1 MNFLKKLK
9 DKIHELRQETEKWP
23 EQAQAQVAE
32 NMIKSEQSLMK
43 ARYEFM
49 NSRLQ
54 TKNLPLYKS
63 MDIFLEQFEEKQKE
77 AEFVKEVIAF
87 RDAKDEGGNLLHP
100 HLEEL
105 ANVMEALKSV
115 NGNSSLEELYQM
127 ALYTRPDFREEVI
140 KKEAKR
146 ITNAIDVQRAK
157 SVIGVKAQ
165 IPAVGAKESKGWKDV
180 LSDSLNE

>member
-77 AEFVKEVIAF
+77 YLLIKEEFIK
-87 RDAKDEGGNLLHP
+87 KN
-100 HLEEL
+100 
-105 ANVMEALKSV
+105 K
-115 NGNSSLEELYQM
+115 NSSLTQEQKDFFIDHNDICLPFLARQDGLIELHDCIIN
-127 ALYTRPDFREEVI
+127 DFI
-140 KKEAKR
+140 KKYNIK
-146 ITNAIDVQRAK
+146 K
-157 SVIGVKAQ
+157 SG
-165 IPAVGAKESKGWKDV
+165 
-180 LSDSLNE
+180 NH

>member
-77 AEFVKEVIAF
+77 YLLIKEEFIK
-87 RDAKDEGGNLLHP
+87 KN
-100 HLEEL
+100 
-105 ANVMEALKSV
+105 K
-115 NGNSSLEELYQM
+115 NSSLTQEQKDFFIDHNDIWLPFLASQDGIIELH
-127 ALYTRPDFREEVI
+127 DSIINDVI
-140 KKEAKR
+140 KKR
-146 ITNAIDVQRAK
+146 RQ
-157 SVIGVKAQ
+157 
-165 IPAVGAKESKGWKDV
+165 SKT
-180 LSDSLNE
+180 

>member
-1 MNFLKKLK
+1 MNFFKKLK

-77 AEFVKEVIAF
+77 YLLIKEEFIK
-87 RDAKDEGGNLLHP
+87 KN
-100 HLEEL
+100 
-105 ANVMEALKSV
+105 K
-115 NGNSSLEELYQM
+115 NSSLTQEQKDFFIDHNDIWLPFLASQDGLIELHDCIIN
-127 ALYTRPDFREEVI
+127 DFI
-140 KKEAKR
+140 KKHNIK
-146 ITNAIDVQRAK
+146 K
-157 SVIGVKAQ
+157 SG
-165 IPAVGAKESKGWKDV
+165 
-180 LSDSLNE
+180 NH

>member
-23 EQAQAQVAE
+23 EQARAQVAE

-77 AEFVKEVIAF
+77 YLLIKEEF
-87 RDAKDEGGNLLHP
+87 
-100 HLEEL
+100 
-105 ANVMEALKSV
+105 
-115 NGNSSLEELYQM
+115 
-127 ALYTRPDFREEVI
+127 I
-140 KKEAKR
+140 KKNKKT
-146 ITNAIDVQRAK
+146 IVAIFTTIILFTVKVFLYKQNLY
-157 SVIGVKAQ
+157 SVIYCHAC
-165 IPAVGAKESKGWKDV
+165 
-180 LSDSLNE
+180 LC

>member
-1 MNFLKKLK
+1 MNFFKKLK

-77 AEFVKEVIAF
+77 YLLIKEEFIK
-87 RDAKDEGGNLLHP
+87 KN
-100 HLEEL
+100 
-105 ANVMEALKSV
+105 K
-115 NGNSSLEELYQM
+115 NSSLTQEQKDFFIDHNDIWLPFLASQDGLIELHDCIIN
-127 ALYTRPDFREEVI
+127 DFI
-140 KKEAKR
+140 KKYNIK
-146 ITNAIDVQRAK
+146 K
-157 SVIGVKAQ
+157 SG
-165 IPAVGAKESKGWKDV
+165 
-180 LSDSLNE
+180 NH

>member
-23 EQAQAQVAE
+23 EQARAQVAE

-77 AEFVKEVIAF
+77 YLLIKEEFIKKNSVHDKFHRTLILSGFCLLKIA
-87 RDAKDEGGNLLHP
+87 KISL
-100 HLEEL
+100 
-105 ANVMEALKSV
+105 
-115 NGNSSLEELYQM
+115 NSSFSQNQLNAEL
-127 ALYTRPDFREEVI
+127 V
-140 KKEAKR
+140 
-146 ITNAIDVQRAK
+146 
-157 SVIGVKAQ
+157 
-165 IPAVGAKESKGWKDV
+165 
-180 LSDSLNE
+180 

>member
-1 MNFLKKLK
+1 MNFFKKLK

-77 AEFVKEVIAF
+77 YLLIKEEFIK
-87 RDAKDEGGNLLHP
+87 KN
-100 HLEEL
+100 
-105 ANVMEALKSV
+105 K
-115 NGNSSLEELYQM
+115 NSSLTQEQKDFFIDHNDIWLPFLASQDGIIELHDYIINDVSVHDKFHRT
-127 ALYTRPDFREEVI
+127 LILSGFCLLKI
-140 KKEAKR
+140 AK
-146 ITNAIDVQRAK
+146 I
-157 SVIGVKAQ
+157 
-165 IPAVGAKESKGWKDV
+165 
-180 LSDSLNE
+180 SLNSSFFPKPIKR

>member
-23 EQAQAQVAE
+23 EQARAQVAE

-77 AEFVKEVIAF
+77 YLLIKEEFIK
-87 RDAKDEGGNLLHP
+87 KN
-100 HLEEL
+100 
-105 ANVMEALKSV
+105 K
-115 NGNSSLEELYQM
+115 NSSLTQEQKDFFIDHNDIWLPFLASQDGIIELHDCIIN
-127 ALYTRPDFREEVI
+127 DFI
-140 KKEAKR
+140 KKHNIK
-146 ITNAIDVQRAK
+146 K
-157 SVIGVKAQ
+157 SG
-165 IPAVGAKESKGWKDV
+165 
-180 LSDSLNE
+180 NH

>member
-23 EQAQAQVAE
+23 EQARAQVAE

-77 AEFVKEVIAF
+77 YLLIKEEFIK
-87 RDAKDEGGNLLHP
+87 KN
-100 HLEEL
+100 
-105 ANVMEALKSV
+105 K
-115 NGNSSLEELYQM
+115 NSSLTQEQKDFFIDHNDIWLPFLASQDGIIELHDYIR
-127 ALYTRPDFREEVI
+127 LP
-140 KKEAKR
+140 
-146 ITNAIDVQRAK
+146 
-157 SVIGVKAQ
+157 S
-165 IPAVGAKESKGWKDV
+165 
-180 LSDSLNE
+180 

>member
-32 NMIKSEQSLMK
+32 NRIKSEQSLMK

-77 AEFVKEVIAF
+77 YLLIKEEFIK
-87 RDAKDEGGNLLHP
+87 KN
-100 HLEEL
+100 
-105 ANVMEALKSV
+105 K
-115 NGNSSLEELYQM
+115 NSSLTQEQKDFFIDHNDIWLPFLASQDGIIELH
-127 ALYTRPDFREEVI
+127 DSIINDVI
-140 KKEAKR
+140 KKR
-146 ITNAIDVQRAK
+146 RQ
-157 SVIGVKAQ
+157 
-165 IPAVGAKESKGWKDV
+165 SKT
-180 LSDSLNE
+180 

>member
-43 ARYEFM
+43 KRYEFM
-49 NSRLQ
+49 NSWLQ

-77 AEFVKEVIAF
+77 YLLIKEEFIK
-87 RDAKDEGGNLLHP
+87 KN
-100 HLEEL
+100 
-105 ANVMEALKSV
+105 K
-115 NGNSSLEELYQM
+115 NSSLTQEQK
-127 ALYTRPDFREEVI
+127 DFFIDHNDIWLPFLASQDGIIGLHDYITNEVI
-140 KKEAKR
+140 KKR
-146 ITNAIDVQRAK
+146 RQ
-157 SVIGVKAQ
+157 
-165 IPAVGAKESKGWKDV
+165 SKT
-180 LSDSLNE
+180 

>member
-1 MNFLKKLK
+1 MLGLCNKAFFILNKYNKILHIFSILSDLVHMNFFKKLK

-23 EQAQAQVAE
+23 EQARAQVAE

-77 AEFVKEVIAF
+77 YLLIKEEFIK
-87 RDAKDEGGNLLHP
+87 KN
-100 HLEEL
+100 
-105 ANVMEALKSV
+105 K
-115 NGNSSLEELYQM
+115 NSSLTQEQKDFFIDHNDIWLPFLASQDGIIELHDYIIN
-127 ALYTRPDFREEVI
+127 DVI
-140 KKEAKR
+140 KKR
-146 ITNAIDVQRAK
+146 RH
-157 SVIGVKAQ
+157 
-165 IPAVGAKESKGWKDV
+165 SKT
-180 LSDSLNE
+180 

>member
-77 AEFVKEVIAF
+77 YLLIKEEFIK
-87 RDAKDEGGNLLHP
+87 KN
-100 HLEEL
+100 
-105 ANVMEALKSV
+105 K
-115 NGNSSLEELYQM
+115 NSSLTQEQKDFFIDHNDIWLPFLASQDGLIELHDCIIN
-127 ALYTRPDFREEVI
+127 DFI
-140 KKEAKR
+140 KKHNIK
-146 ITNAIDVQRAK
+146 K
-157 SVIGVKAQ
+157 SG
-165 IPAVGAKESKGWKDV
+165 
-180 LSDSLNE
+180 NH

>member
-23 EQAQAQVAE
+23 EQARAQVAE

-77 AEFVKEVIAF
+77 YLLIKEEFIK
-87 RDAKDEGGNLLHP
+87 KN
-100 HLEEL
+100 
-105 ANVMEALKSV
+105 K
-115 NGNSSLEELYQM
+115 NSSLTQEQKDFFIDHNDIWLPFLASQDGLIELHDCIIN
-127 ALYTRPDFREEVI
+127 DFI
-140 KKEAKR
+140 KKYNIK
-146 ITNAIDVQRAK
+146 K
-157 SVIGVKAQ
+157 SG
-165 IPAVGAKESKGWKDV
+165 
-180 LSDSLNE
+180 NH

>member
-23 EQAQAQVAE
+23 EQARAQVAE

-77 AEFVKEVIAF
+77 YLLIKEEFIKKNSVHDKFHRTLILSGFCLLKIA
-87 RDAKDEGGNLLHP
+87 KISL
-100 HLEEL
+100 
-105 ANVMEALKSV
+105 
-115 NGNSSLEELYQM
+115 NSSPPK
-127 ALYTRPDFREEVI
+127 RPTTSSSLTFFDNV
-140 KKEAKR
+140 
-146 ITNAIDVQRAK
+146 NATCF
-157 SVIGVKAQ
+157 STSS
-165 IPAVGAKESKGWKDV
+165 PTS
-180 LSDSLNE
+180 

>member
-77 AEFVKEVIAF
+77 YLLIKEEFIKKNSVHDKFHRTLILSGFCLLKIA
-87 RDAKDEGGNLLHP
+87 KISL
-100 HLEEL
+100 
-105 ANVMEALKSV
+105 
-115 NGNSSLEELYQM
+115 NSSFF
-127 ALYTRPDFREEVI
+127 PKPI
-140 KKEAKR
+140 KR
-146 ITNAIDVQRAK
+146 
-157 SVIGVKAQ
+157 
-165 IPAVGAKESKGWKDV
+165 
-180 LSDSLNE
+180 

>member
-23 EQAQAQVAE
+23 EQARAQVAE

-77 AEFVKEVIAF
+77 YLLIKEEFIK
-87 RDAKDEGGNLLHP
+87 KN
-100 HLEEL
+100 
-105 ANVMEALKSV
+105 K
-115 NGNSSLEELYQM
+115 NSSLTQEQK
-127 ALYTRPDFREEVI
+127 DFFIDHNDIWLPFLASLDGLIGVHDCIINDFI
-140 KKEAKR
+140 KKHNIK
-146 ITNAIDVQRAK
+146 K
-157 SVIGVKAQ
+157 SG
-165 IPAVGAKESKGWKDV
+165 
-180 LSDSLNE
+180 NH

>member
-77 AEFVKEVIAF
+77 YLLIKEEFIK
-87 RDAKDEGGNLLHP
+87 KN
-100 HLEEL
+100 
-105 ANVMEALKSV
+105 K
-115 NGNSSLEELYQM
+115 NSSLTQEQKDFFIDHNDIWLPFLASQDGLIELHDCIIN
-127 ALYTRPDFREEVI
+127 DFI
-140 KKEAKR
+140 KKYN
-146 ITNAIDVQRAK
+146 I
-157 SVIGVKAQ
+157 
-165 IPAVGAKESKGWKDV
+165 
-180 LSDSLNE
+180 

>member
-23 EQAQAQVAE
+23 EQARAQVAE
-32 NMIKSEQSLMK
+32 NKIKSEQSLMK

-77 AEFVKEVIAF
+77 YLLIKEEFIK
-87 RDAKDEGGNLLHP
+87 KN
-100 HLEEL
+100 
-105 ANVMEALKSV
+105 K
-115 NGNSSLEELYQM
+115 NSSLTQEQKDFFIDHNDIWLPFLASQDGLIELHDCIIN
-127 ALYTRPDFREEVI
+127 DFI
-140 KKEAKR
+140 KKYNIK
-146 ITNAIDVQRAK
+146 K
-157 SVIGVKAQ
+157 SG
-165 IPAVGAKESKGWKDV
+165 
-180 LSDSLNE
+180 NH

>member
-77 AEFVKEVIAF
+77 YLLIKEEFIK
-87 RDAKDEGGNLLHP
+87 KN
-100 HLEEL
+100 
-105 ANVMEALKSV
+105 K
-115 NGNSSLEELYQM
+115 NSSLTQEQKDFFIDHNDIWLPFLASQDGLIELH
-127 ALYTRPDFREEVI
+127 DCI
-140 KKEAKR
+140 KKYNIK
-146 ITNAIDVQRAK
+146 K
-157 SVIGVKAQ
+157 SG
-165 IPAVGAKESKGWKDV
+165 
-180 LSDSLNE
+180 NH

>member
-23 EQAQAQVAE
+23 EQARAQVAE

-77 AEFVKEVIAF
+77 YLLIKEEFIKKNSVHDKFHRTLILSGFCLLKIA
-87 RDAKDEGGNLLHP
+87 KISL
-100 HLEEL
+100 
-105 ANVMEALKSV
+105 
-115 NGNSSLEELYQM
+115 NSSFF
-127 ALYTRPDFREEVI
+127 PKPI
-140 KKEAKR
+140 KR
-146 ITNAIDVQRAK
+146 
-157 SVIGVKAQ
+157 
-165 IPAVGAKESKGWKDV
+165 
-180 LSDSLNE
+180 

>member
-1 MNFLKKLK
+1 MHINFLKKLK

-23 EQAQAQVAE
+23 EQARAQVAE

-77 AEFVKEVIAF
+77 YLLIKEEFIKKNSVHDKFHRTLILSGFCLLKIA
-87 RDAKDEGGNLLHP
+87 KISL
-100 HLEEL
+100 
-105 ANVMEALKSV
+105 
-115 NGNSSLEELYQM
+115 NSSFF
-127 ALYTRPDFREEVI
+127 PKPI
-140 KKEAKR
+140 KR
-146 ITNAIDVQRAK
+146 
-157 SVIGVKAQ
+157 
-165 IPAVGAKESKGWKDV
+165 
-180 LSDSLNE
+180 

>member
-23 EQAQAQVAE
+23 EQARAQVAE

-77 AEFVKEVIAF
+77 YLLIKE
-87 RDAKDEGGNLLHP
+87 EC
-100 HLEEL
+100 
-105 ANVMEALKSV
+105 
-115 NGNSSLEELYQM
+115 
-127 ALYTRPDFREEVI
+127 I
-140 KKEAKR
+140 KKIK
-146 ITNAIDVQRAK
+146 I
-157 SVIGVKAQ
+157 
-165 IPAVGAKESKGWKDV
+165 
-180 LSDSLNE
+180 LL

>member
-77 AEFVKEVIAF
+77 YLLIKEEFIK
-87 RDAKDEGGNLLHP
+87 KN
-100 HLEEL
+100 
-105 ANVMEALKSV
+105 K
-115 NGNSSLEELYQM
+115 NSSLTQEQK
-127 ALYTRPDFREEVI
+127 DFFI
-140 KKEAKR
+140 FYND
-146 ITNAIDVQRAK
+146 IW
-157 SVIGVKAQ
+157 
-165 IPAVGAKESKGWKDV
+165 IPFLAS
-180 LSDSLNE
+180 

>member
-77 AEFVKEVIAF
+77 YLLIKEEFIK
-87 RDAKDEGGNLLHP
+87 KN
-100 HLEEL
+100 
-105 ANVMEALKSV
+105 K
-115 NGNSSLEELYQM
+115 NSSLTQEQK
-127 ALYTRPDFREEVI
+127 DFFIDHNDIWLQYLAILDGLIGVHDCI
-140 KKEAKR
+140 KLTKITKHAKR
-146 ITNAIDVQRAK
+146 HFWLNDVCTCHGLLPSHSA
-157 SVIGVKAQ
+157 
-165 IPAVGAKESKGWKDV
+165 
-180 LSDSLNE
+180 

>member
-23 EQAQAQVAE
+23 EQARAQVAE

-54 TKNLPLYKS
+54 TKNFPLYKS

-77 AEFVKEVIAF
+77 YLLIKEEFIK
-87 RDAKDEGGNLLHP
+87 KN
-100 HLEEL
+100 
-105 ANVMEALKSV
+105 K
-115 NGNSSLEELYQM
+115 NSSLTQEQKDFFIDHNDIWLPFLASQDGIIELHDYIINDVSVHDKFHRT
-127 ALYTRPDFREEVI
+127 LILSGFCLLKI
-140 KKEAKR
+140 AK
-146 ITNAIDVQRAK
+146 I
-157 SVIGVKAQ
+157 
-165 IPAVGAKESKGWKDV
+165 
-180 LSDSLNE
+180 SLNSSFFPKPIKR

>member
-77 AEFVKEVIAF
+77 YLLIKEEFIK
-87 RDAKDEGGNLLHP
+87 KN
-100 HLEEL
+100 
-105 ANVMEALKSV
+105 K
-115 NGNSSLEELYQM
+115 NSSLTQEQKDFFIDHNDIWLPFLASQDGIIELHDYIR
-127 ALYTRPDFREEVI
+127 LP
-140 KKEAKR
+140 
-146 ITNAIDVQRAK
+146 
-157 SVIGVKAQ
+157 S
-165 IPAVGAKESKGWKDV
+165 
-180 LSDSLNE
+180 

>member
-23 EQAQAQVAE
+23 EQARAQVAE

-77 AEFVKEVIAF
+77 YLLIKEEFIK
-87 RDAKDEGGNLLHP
+87 KN
-100 HLEEL
+100 
-105 ANVMEALKSV
+105 K
-115 NGNSSLEELYQM
+115 NSSLTQEQK
-127 ALYTRPDFREEVI
+127 DFFIDHNDIWLPFLASQDGIIGLHDYITNEVI
-140 KKEAKR
+140 KKYNIK
-146 ITNAIDVQRAK
+146 K
-157 SVIGVKAQ
+157 SG
-165 IPAVGAKESKGWKDV
+165 
-180 LSDSLNE
+180 NH

>member
-23 EQAQAQVAE
+23 EQARAQVAE
-32 NMIKSEQSLMK
+32 NMIKSVQSLMK

-77 AEFVKEVIAF
+77 YLLIKEEFIK
-87 RDAKDEGGNLLHP
+87 KN
-100 HLEEL
+100 
-105 ANVMEALKSV
+105 K
-115 NGNSSLEELYQM
+115 NSSLTQEQKDFFIDHNDIWLPFLASQDGLIELHDCIIN
-127 ALYTRPDFREEVI
+127 DFI
-140 KKEAKR
+140 KKHNIK
-146 ITNAIDVQRAK
+146 K
-157 SVIGVKAQ
+157 SG
-165 IPAVGAKESKGWKDV
+165 
-180 LSDSLNE
+180 NH

>member
-77 AEFVKEVIAF
+77 YLLIKEEFIK
-87 RDAKDEGGNLLHP
+87 KN
-100 HLEEL
+100 
-105 ANVMEALKSV
+105 K
-115 NGNSSLEELYQM
+115 NSSLTQEQK
-127 ALYTRPDFREEVI
+127 DFFIDHNDIWLPFLASQDGIIGLHDYITNEVI
-140 KKEAKR
+140 KKYNIK
-146 ITNAIDVQRAK
+146 K
-157 SVIGVKAQ
+157 SG
-165 IPAVGAKESKGWKDV
+165 
-180 LSDSLNE
+180 NH

>member
-23 EQAQAQVAE
+23 EQARAQVAE

-49 NSRLQ
+49 NSSLQ

-77 AEFVKEVIAF
+77 YLLIKEEFIK
-87 RDAKDEGGNLLHP
+87 KN
-100 HLEEL
+100 
-105 ANVMEALKSV
+105 K
-115 NGNSSLEELYQM
+115 NSSLTQEQKDFFIDHNDIWLPFLASQDGLIELHDCIIN
-127 ALYTRPDFREEVI
+127 DFI
-140 KKEAKR
+140 KKYNIK
-146 ITNAIDVQRAK
+146 K
-157 SVIGVKAQ
+157 SG
-165 IPAVGAKESKGWKDV
+165 
-180 LSDSLNE
+180 NH